1 MNSSIR
7 LYNIL
12 LGKNFTKEEAETVVS
27 EIEDVVDRKFEN
39 VRNTLATKMDL
50 HEAVL
55 DLKRDISSVKDSLKR
70 DISSIKDSV
79 KGDVSSVK
87 DNVKGDIASVKDSIN
102 KVIIWMV
109 GLILGQTG
117 LIFLILKLVGVFE

>member
-39 VRNTLATKMDL
+39 TRNTLATKMDL

-55 DLKRDISSVKDSLKR
+55 DLKRDISSVKDSVKW
-70 DISSIKDSV
+70 DI
-79 KGDVSSVK
+79 SSVK
-87 DNVKGDIASVKDSIN
+87 DNVKGDIASVKDGIN
-102 KVIIWMV
+102 KVIIWVV

>member
-12 LGKNFTKEEAETVVS
+12 LGKNFTKEEAEIVVS

-55 DLKRDISSVKDSLKR
+55 DLKRDISSVKD
-70 DISSIKDSV
+70 D
-79 KGDVSSVK
+79 
-87 DNVKGDIASVKDSIN
+87 VKGDIASVKDSIN
-102 KVIIWMV
+102 KVILWMV